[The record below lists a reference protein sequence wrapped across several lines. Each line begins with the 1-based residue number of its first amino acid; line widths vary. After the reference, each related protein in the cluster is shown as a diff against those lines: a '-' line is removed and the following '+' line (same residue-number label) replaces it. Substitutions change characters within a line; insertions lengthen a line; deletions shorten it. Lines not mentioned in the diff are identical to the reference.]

1 MRTTVEQVQR
11 TLARVG
17 TFATEDVLQAISDA
31 EHIVAQYDLSLSGTC
46 SAVEPFKLVDETADF
61 IAQFV
66 QGSRNEQQRITVT
79 NATGGT
85 FTLTFS
91 GQTTPAI
98 AYNASAADVQ
108 AALESLPA
116 IGSGNV
122 SVSGNNGGPWTVTFQ
137 GALGY
142 QGVELLTASSNLT
155 GNSPTIQVERAQAG
169 QRGATVTNGVTGR
182 KTYVISVE
190 QTKLTLNDDIFSAPG
205 EEYLIEDVPLVE
217 MAERYKAAALLA
229 SRAAGT
235 AAGISSAALGPMR
248 ITYGTNSQSEYQY
261 WANEFEKEFLFIV
274 GPSFA

>member
-11 TLARVG
+11 TLARMG

-61 IAQFV
+61 IAKFV

-91 GQTTPAI
+91 GQTTSAI
-98 AYNASAADVQ
+98 AYNASAAVVQ
-108 AALESLPA
+108 AALESLPT

-122 SVSGNNGGPWTVTFQ
+122 SVSGDNGGPWTVTFQ
-137 GALGY
+137 GALGH
-142 QGVELLTASSNLT
+142 QDVELLTASSNLI
-155 GNSPTIQVERAQAG
+155 GDSPTIQVERIQNG
-169 QRGATVTNGVTGR
+169 QRGATVTNSVTGE

-190 QTKLTLNDDIFSAPG
+190 QTKLTLNDDLFSASG
-205 EEYLIEDVPLVE
+205 EEYLIEDAPLVE